1 MDNAELMK
9 SIVEKSGYDK
19 KVVDSVFTALYEII
33 KSSMAQGDTVPLA
46 DIGSFRVSN
55 KSARIGRNPFTGE
68 KIEIPEKRV
77 LKFKFSNSVK
87 ENIK

>member
-1 MDNAELMK
+1 MDNAELIK

-19 KVVDSVFTALYEII
+19 KVVDSVFTALSEII
-33 KSSMAQGDTVPLA
+33 KSSMAQEDIVPLA

-55 KSARIGRNPFTGE
+55 KSARTSRDPFTGE